1 MKKQLQCVQ
10 IGTFTLF
17 QAQVIEMFCV
27 IFSNLKLAAI
37 LILLFLESRMI
48 MQGHL
53 IHSTVMSMDS
63 YHTFFNISSF
73 YCYTYTNIRRS
84 SFEQKFNQQV

>member
-37 LILLFLESRMI
+37 LILLFFRKPNDYAGSFNTLYCNEYGLLSHFF
-48 MQGHL
+48 QHFKFL
-53 IHSTVMSMDS
+53 LLYIHQ
-63 YHTFFNISSF
+63 HT
-73 YCYTYTNIRRS
+73 
-84 SFEQKFNQQV
+84 

>member
-37 LILLFLESRMI
+37 LILLFLESLMI

-63 YHTFFNISSF
+63 YHTFQVFTVIHK
-73 YCYTYTNIRRS
+73 YTNIRRS
-84 SFEQKFNQQV
+84 SFEQKFN